1 MKKAAYLSF
10 YSAIHA
16 TIKQKRNKNKSG
28 ASLGLEGG
36 IQMDDHGII
45 ELYWARNEQAIHETA
60 AMYGRY
66 CSTIAR
72 NIVKNSEDT
81 EECVNDTYLR
91 VWNSIP
97 TDRPR
102 IFKAYIGRITR
113 NIALSLYRK
122 THAEKRGGGELE
134 LVFEE
139 LEGLISTRLG
149 TEEILENVKYGLRF
163 HGLKDKEARIKS
175 REYLELVR
183 LEEHANKRISALSG
197 GQQQRVALA
206 RSLVLGPKVLLLDE
220 PLSNLDALLRVQMR
234 DEISRLQKLLG
245 ITTIFVTHD
254 QEEAFALADRILLMN
269 NGELVQEGRPEELYE
284 NPNSAFSLGFIGE
297 SSLLSQNPV
306 TFIRPQRVEIGTSGQ
321 AATILQRFFRGDRI
335 LYVAEADGQKILV
348 EKLNRPDIRQHEEGE
363 NVFLQFE
370 AEALKGN

>member
-28 ASLGLEGG
+28 ASLGLEEG

-149 TEEILENVKYGLRF
+149 TEEILEDKEIAQAISTFLRREKEDARQLFVRRYWYTESIRDLAEDFGLTETNVKQKLFRTRNR
-163 HGLKDKEARIKS
+163 LKQ
-175 REYLELVR
+175 YLET
-183 LEEHANKRISALSG
+183 EGI
-197 GQQQRVALA
+197 RV
-206 RSLVLGPKVLLLDE
+206 
-220 PLSNLDALLRVQMR
+220 
-234 DEISRLQKLLG
+234 
-245 ITTIFVTHD
+245 
-254 QEEAFALADRILLMN
+254 
-269 NGELVQEGRPEELYE
+269 
-284 NPNSAFSLGFIGE
+284 
-297 SSLLSQNPV
+297 
-306 TFIRPQRVEIGTSGQ
+306 
-321 AATILQRFFRGDRI
+321 
-335 LYVAEADGQKILV
+335 
-348 EKLNRPDIRQHEEGE
+348 
-363 NVFLQFE
+363 
-370 AEALKGN
+370 